1 MVRLITDTRVQHLKL
16 LAESQ
21 WDEAFLTHE
30 ALSSV
35 ERVADAV
42 EDQRPKIEDPD
53 ELARAAGKVIDA
65 VRHEQNPKFKNS
77 EFLGLMK
84 QLRDREVV
92 VEGDKMIPKEE
103 ATRLASDL
111 QPAVDV
117 KGKGRAVPVPMSSAY
132 TSIPLNI
139 SSTSALQ
146 GAELDAHVDDVA
158 AYFEQENESYIS
170 YWHGVESQQPSQQ
183 KDGSSA
189 QGSRQGAEWEQLQSD
204 WDRYEATA
212 TGMRVISNY
221 QFQENNPYVL
231 GEASKTRH
239 HTMHNSMDSLYEVST
254 YFGPAMMPA
263 HWLDRYLYSSQS
275 VLELE
280 AAVQRDPHNAAA
292 WFELG
297 VKQQENERE
306 QKAIH
311 ALRRALELDPACLPA
326 WLALA
331 VSHTNDGNRVGAYE
345 AVQDWVSRNN
355 RYAAAV
361 AAHRAAHAVEDGAAE
376 SEKFSSLIDCLITM
390 ARSDTSGQVDADIQ
404 IALAI
409 LMNTDEVRRLLV
421 TCDAL
426 HC

>member
-1 MVRLITDTRVQHLKL
+1 M
-16 LAESQ
+16 
-21 WDEAFLTHE
+21 THE

-35 ERVADAV
+35 ERVADAL

-103 ATRLASDL
+103 ATGLASEL

-117 KGKGRAVPVPMSSAY
+117 KGKGRAVPVPISGAY

-139 SSTSALQ
+139 SSTSVLQ
-146 GAELDAHVDDVA
+146 GTELDAHVDDVA
-158 AYFEQENESYIS
+158 TYFEQENESYIS

-183 KDGSSA
+183 KEGLSA
-189 QGSRQGAEWEQLQSD
+189 QGPRQGAEWEQLQSD

-221 QFQENNPYVL
+221 QFQEHNPYVL

-239 HTMHNSMDSLYEVST
+239 HAMHNSTDSLYEVST
-254 YFGPAMMPA
+254 YFRHAMRRA
-263 HWLDRYLYSSQS
+263 HWLGRYLSSSQS

-361 AAHRAAHAVEDGAAE
+361 AAHRAAHAVEDGAPQ

-409 LMNTDEVRRLLV
+409 LMNTDEVRRLFV
-421 TCDAL
+421 ACDAL
-426 HC
+426 HR